1 MMKFCAYNTESG
13 YKLNEFNALKF
24 IQTIVM
30 GLCYTLMIVVHGMTL
45 ILLLML
51 DKDNMQLLKI
61 IKENK

>member
-1 MMKFCAYNTESG
+1 MMKFCAYNTESS

-30 GLCYTLMIVVHGMTL
+30 GLCRTLMIVVHGMTL
-45 ILLLML
+45 ILLLIL

-61 IKENK
+61 IKEK